1 MPVALDT
8 ANAASRFVPP
18 TGWAPSFP
26 STPVA
31 PKPAAPT
38 FDLGINDSQLYNSG
52 GPSEAD
58 IQQDALGDCYF
69 VATLGAVAKQ
79 NPDAIRNMISYDK
92 STREFTVTLHDKDG
106 KPQQIKVSQNEVLDN
121 ILFRHGGST
130 ADNTNQFKATW
141 PAVVE
146 TAYAKMHDSNPGDGL
161 TEGYNA
167 IANGGWPKD
176 AMQAITGDRGD
187 EITYGK
193 SWFESEGSAL
203 DREAGQINAA
213 VGNGRPVTL
222 WTVPEHRGLIDKI
235 LGRDG
240 AQDGLADNHVYIVD
254 GVHKNADGEW
264 MVTLRNPW
272 NTNANVGEGHD
283 TNSPTI
289 DVPLRTLADT
299 GGGHAFTVGP
309 AH

>member
-1 MPVALDT
+1 MPVAIDT
-8 ANAASRFVPP
+8 ASSASRFVPP
-18 TGWAPSFP
+18 TGWAPTAP
-26 STPVA
+26 TG
-31 PKPAAPT
+31 PKPATAPL
-38 FDLGINDSQLYNSG
+38 DPGITDAQLYNKG

-79 NPDAIRNMISYDK
+79 NPTAIRNMISYDK
-92 STREFTVTLHDKDG
+92 TTREFTVTLHDSSG
-106 KPQQIKVSQNEVLDN
+106 KPQQIKVTQAEVMDN
-121 ILFRHGGST
+121 IVSRHGGST
-130 ADNTNQFKATW
+130 ADNTGQFKATW
-141 PAVVE
+141 PAVIE
-146 TAYAKMHDSNPGDGL
+146 TAYAKQHDSNPADGL

-167 IANGGWPKD
+167 IANGGFPRD
-176 AMQAITGDRGD
+176 AMQAITGDRGS

-193 SWFESEGSAL
+193 SWFEGEGSAL

-213 VGNGRPVTL
+213 LGNGRPVTL
-222 WTVPEHRGLIDKI
+222 WTVPENRSFIDAI
-235 LGRDG
+235 LGHDG
-240 AQDGLADNHVYIVD
+240 TQDGLADNHVYMVD

-272 NTNANVGEGHD
+272 NTNANVGEGKD
-283 TNSPTI
+283 TNSATI